1 MCFFFFFQ
9 TSRWLLPFT
18 QPHPSSARVSF
29 FFPSSPFWD
38 LFSRGKQHLWHEKR
52 NLQSENFSGLDSR
65 FNQSP
70 HEIHDAESQ
79 SQSWWTVREGWSTGT
94 HWGMN
99 CTLTAML
106 NPKLCRKSMAPI
118 SYTFL
123 SLFPEWK
130 NILWRESNME
140 ISLVSSTASSFFSTF
155 MHCYLF
161 PQVFFSCYITFLGDL
176 IHTDSFN
183 YNTQAKDSYIFI
195 PSSDAF
201 PQIET
206 QLSKCLV
213 GGTLVILWKHQNL

>member
-1 MCFFFFFQ
+1 MFQ
-9 TSRWLLPFT
+9 CHSPKSSHPL
-18 QPHPSSARVSF
+18 PSSARVSF

-38 LFSRGKQHLWHEKR
+38 LFSRGKQHLLHEKR

-70 HEIHDAESQ
+70 HKIHNAESQ
-79 SQSWWTVREGWSTGT
+79 SQLWWTVREGWSTGT

-106 NPKLCRKSMAPI
+106 NPKLCRKSMAPT

-130 NILWRESNME
+130 NILWRVLNME
-140 ISLVSSTASSFFSTF
+140 ISLVSSTASPLFSTF

-161 PQVFFSCYITFLGDL
+161 PQVFFSCYIAFLGDL
-176 IHTDSFN
+176 IHTDRFN
-183 YNTQAKDSYIFI
+183 YNT
-195 PSSDAF
+195 
-201 PQIET
+201 
-206 QLSKCLV
+206 
-213 GGTLVILWKHQNL
+213 